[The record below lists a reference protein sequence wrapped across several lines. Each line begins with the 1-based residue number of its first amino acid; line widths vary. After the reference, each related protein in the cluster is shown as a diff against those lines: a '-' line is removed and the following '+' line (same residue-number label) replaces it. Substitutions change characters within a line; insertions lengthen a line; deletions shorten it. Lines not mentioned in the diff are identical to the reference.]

1 MTKQE
6 ALDVAWQCYKDGLID
21 DKYDDDVWYGID
33 DDWDANFWIDDSNP
47 YLPTLTCTIYPVV
60 DGQTITWRD

>member
-21 DKYDDDVWYGID
+21 DKYNDDVWYGID
-33 DDWDANFWIDDSNP
+33 DDWDANFWIDRSNP
-47 YLPTLTCTIYPVV
+47 YLPTLACTIYPVV
-60 DGQTITWRD
+60 DGQTIAWRD